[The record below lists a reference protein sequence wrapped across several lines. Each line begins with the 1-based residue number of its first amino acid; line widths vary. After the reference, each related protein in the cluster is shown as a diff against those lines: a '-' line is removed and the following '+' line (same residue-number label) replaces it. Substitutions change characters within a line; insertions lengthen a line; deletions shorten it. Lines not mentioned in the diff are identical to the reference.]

1 MKIRIIKSDPK
12 AVLPQRAHLTDV
24 GYDVVATGC
33 EWDESTDTYIYHTG
47 LILETDPDVQATHV
61 IYGFARSS
69 ISKKEAYLTNCVGI
83 IDSDGYRGEIQ
94 FRYKNRTSLETLIQ
108 LETLKRIVTTPHNDS
123 CRYDWY
129 EEGVRKQL
137 TLYAKN
143 LVYAPYRVGDKIGQF
158 VFSTV
163 LSQGTGDTNPI
174 IFEEVDEVSQ
184 TERGSG
190 GFGSTDK

>member
-1 MKIRIIKSDPK
+1 MKIRVIKTDPN
-12 AVLPQRAHLTDV
+12 AVLPQRAHSTDV
-24 GYDVVATGC
+24 GYDVVATSC
-33 EWDESTDTYIYHTG
+33 EWDENTDTYIYHTG

-69 ISKKEAYLTNCVGI
+69 ISKKEAYLTNGVGI
-83 IDSDGYRGEIQ
+83 VDSDCYRGEIQ

-108 LETLKRIVTTPHNDS
+108 LETLKRIATTPHNES

-129 EEGVRKQL
+129 EKGVRKQF
-137 TLYAKN
+137 TLEAKN
-143 LVYAPYRVGDKIGQF
+143 LVYAPYQVGEKIGQF
-158 VFSTV
+158 VFSSV
-163 LSQGTGDTNPI
+163 LSQGIGDTNPI